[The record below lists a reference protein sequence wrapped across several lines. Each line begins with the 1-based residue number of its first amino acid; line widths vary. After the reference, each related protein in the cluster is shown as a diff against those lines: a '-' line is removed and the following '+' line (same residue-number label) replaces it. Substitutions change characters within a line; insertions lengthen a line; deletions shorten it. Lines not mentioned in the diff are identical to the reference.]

1 MSLES
6 AVELLNYRF
15 MAVKDYGKA
24 ILLNKLAPMAQY
36 EDDLQFARAHP
47 EHPLNYINRG
57 ERITGADEIRN
68 LSESCAEIFTVD
80 IIDKIHIHLSDCCA
94 NVRHSLVSALYFVGD
109 QSSIPYITRLIE
121 IESDLNLPETGSEMV
136 MDVAGVVLCK
146 LTPTSDANKDTV
158 FVISPEMEL
167 VRSLKYF
174 CLSNGMNL
182 SIGNP
187 SLVNIGEVPFKVAI
201 LDWEWLGN
209 KDPAEWIDVLNKLGT
224 KRQDSLLIVTLHQNL
239 YSWFSNYVI
248 KSLNTSQK
256 PVLFPARVLGSHL
269 VRIVANWMSTGRL
282 ETSS

>member
-6 AVELLNYRF
+6 AVEMLDYRF
-15 MAVKDYGKA
+15 MTVKDYGEA
-24 ILLNKLAPMAQY
+24 ILLNKLAPMAKY

-57 ERITGADEIRN
+57 KRITGADEIRN

-80 IIDKIHIHLSDCCA
+80 IIGKINIHLSDCCA
-94 NVRHSLVSALYFVGD
+94 TVRHSLVSALYFVGD
-109 QSSIPYITRLIE
+109 QSSIPYITRLVE

-158 FVISPEMEL
+158 FVISPEIEL
-167 VRSLKYF
+167 VRSLKDF
-174 CLSNGMNL
+174 CQSNGMNL

-187 SLVNIGEVPFKVAI
+187 SLANIVEVPFKVAI

-224 KRQDSLLIVTLHQNL
+224 TRQDSLLIVTLPQNL

-248 KSLNTSQK
+248 KPLNTSQK
-256 PVLFPARVLGSHL
+256 PVLFPARALGNHL
-269 VRIVANWMSTGRL
+269 VRIVANWLSTGRL

>member
-1 MSLES
+1 MSMES
-6 AVELLNYRF
+6 AVEMLDYRF
-15 MAVKDYGKA
+15 MAVKDYGEA
-24 ILLNKLAPMAQY
+24 ILLNKLAPMAKY

-57 ERITGADEIRN
+57 KRITGADEIRN

-80 IIDKIHIHLSDCCA
+80 IIGKIHIHLSDCCA
-94 NVRHSLVSALYFVGD
+94 TVRHSLVSALYFVGD
-109 QSSIPYITRLIE
+109 QSSIPYITRLVE

-146 LTPTSDANKDTV
+146 LTPTNDANKDTV
-158 FVISPEMEL
+158 FVISPEIEL
-167 VRSLKYF
+167 VRSLKDF
-174 CLSNGMNL
+174 CQSNGMNL

-187 SLVNIGEVPFKVAI
+187 SLANIVEVPFKVAI

-224 KRQDSLLIVTLHQNL
+224 KRQDSLLIVTLPQNL

-248 KSLNTSQK
+248 KPLNTSQK
-256 PVLFPARVLGSHL
+256 PVLFPARALGNHL
-269 VRIVANWMSTGRL
+269 VRIVANWLSTGRL